1 MKMTLMKNLSLV
13 GIAVTALIAAG
24 CGGADG
30 VDTTDE
36 ALATTESVRKIR
48 VETLPLKP
56 GVFKDVI
63 ELTGTVEAINDATLS
78 AQSAGTVEMLAPLGR
93 RVDRGVVVAQLD
105 QDLVSA
111 AYIQAEAS
119 LENAL
124 AGLELAEDN
133 YRRQEPL
140 FRDSIISALEFQ
152 GARTQRQQARAVTRE
167 AEARKLQMEK
177 QRDNT
182 VIRAPFEGSVE
193 AHMVEQ
199 GEQVS
204 PGMPILRIVNA
215 REVKVRVGVPEVYA
229 GDIRIGTE
237 AMFGFTAY
245 GGAQK
250 PGRVIFAGSAIHPDS
265 RTFVVE
271 ARVDNNDGRLKPAMI
286 AQVFVTREQLD
297 SALVV
302 PRSAVVRDEDGNSVF
317 VIGEEND
324 LLRARPRRV
333 SLGAAYE
340 GQVLVETG
348 LEPGMEVVI
357 LGQNTITDGDAVEV
371 VERFSGLDSKGV
383 PIR

>member
-1 MKMTLMKNLSLV
+1 MKNLSLV
-13 GIAVTALIAAG
+13 CIAVTALLAAG
-24 CGGADG
+24 CSGADG

-36 ALATTESVRKIR
+36 ALASTENVRKIR
-48 VETLPLKP
+48 VETLLLKP

-78 AQSAGTVEMLAPLGR
+78 AQSAGTVEMIAPLGK
-93 RVDRGVVVAQLD
+93 RVARGAIIAQLD

-111 AYIQAEAS
+111 AYVQAEAS

-152 GARTQRQQARAVTRE
+152 GARTQRQQARAFARE

-182 VIRAPFEGSVE
+182 VIRAPFEGTVE
-193 AHMVEQ
+193 THMVEQ

-204 PGMPILRIVNA
+204 PGMRILRIVNA

-229 GDIRIGTE
+229 GDIQTGTE
-237 AMFGFTAY
+237 ALFGFAAY
-245 GGAQK
+245 GSAQK
-250 PGRVIFAGSAIHPDS
+250 SGRVIFTGSAIHPDS
-265 RTFVVE
+265 RTFMVE
-271 ARVDNNDGRLKPAMI
+271 ARVNNDDGRLKPAMI
-286 AQVFVTREQLD
+286 AQVFVTRKQLD

-302 PRSAVVRDEDGNSVF
+302 PRSAVVRDEDGPSIF
-317 VIGEEND
+317 VIREED
-324 LLRARPRRV
+324 DFQRARPHRIT
-333 SLGAAYE
+333 LGAAYE
-340 GQVLVETG
+340 GQVLVEAG
-348 LEPGMEVVI
+348 LEPDMEVVI

-371 VERFSGLDSKGV
+371 VERYSRLDSKGTPV
-383 PIR
+383 K

>member
-1 MKMTLMKNLSLV
+1 MDATD
-13 GIAVTALIAAG
+13 ATPAG
-24 CGGADG
+24 A
-30 VDTTDE
+30 E
-36 ALATTESVRKIR
+36 NVRKIR
-48 VETLPLKP
+48 VETLLLKP

-63 ELTGTVEAINDATLS
+63 ELTGAVEAINDATLS

-93 RVDRGVVVAQLD
+93 SVARGAIVARLD

-111 AYIQAEAS
+111 AYVQAEAS

-152 GARTQRQQARAVTRE
+152 GARTQRQQARAIARE
-167 AEARKLQMEK
+167 AEARKLQAEK

-182 VIRAPFEGSVE
+182 IIRAPFAGAIE

-204 PGMPILRIVNA
+204 FGMPILRIVNA

-265 RTFVVE
+265 RTFMVE

-302 PRSAVVRDEDGNSVF
+302 PRSAVIRDEDGTSVF
-317 VIGEEND
+317 IIREED
-324 LLRARPRRV
+324 DFLRARPRIV
-333 SLGAAYE
+333 TLGAAYE
-340 GQVLVETG
+340 GQVLVEAG
-348 LEPGMEVVI
+348 LEPDMEVVI
-357 LGQNTITDGDAVEV
+357 LGQNTITDGDALDI
-371 VERFSGLDSKGV
+371 VERYSALDAKGV

>member
-1 MKMTLMKNLSLV
+1 MTLMKNLSLAC
-13 GIAVTALIAAG
+13 IAVTALLAAG

-30 VDTTDE
+30 ADNDV
-36 ALATTESVRKIR
+36 AAASAESVRKTR
-48 VETLPLKP
+48 VESLLLKP

-93 RVDRGVVVAQLD
+93 HVERGAIIAQLD

-111 AYIQAEAS
+111 TYAQAEAS

-152 GARTQRQQARAVTRE
+152 GARTQRQQARAMARE
-167 AEARKLQMEK
+167 AEARKLQVEK

-182 VIRAPFEGSVE
+182 VIRAPFLGTVE

-215 REVKVRVGVPEVYA
+215 REVKVRVGVPEVYS
-229 GDIRIGTE
+229 GDIQIGTE

-245 GGAQK
+245 RGAQK
-250 PGRVIFAGSAIHPDS
+250 SGKVIFAGSAIHPDS
-265 RTFVVE
+265 RTFMVE
-271 ARVDNNDGRLKPAMI
+271 ARVDNNDGQLKPAMI

-302 PRSAVVRDEDGNSVF
+302 PRSAVVRNEDGNSVF
-317 VIGEEND
+317 VIREED
-324 LLRARPRRV
+324 DFLRARPRIV
-333 SLGAAYE
+333 TLGAAYE
-340 GQVLVETG
+340 GQVLVEAG
-348 LEPGMEVVI
+348 LEPDMEIVV
-357 LGQNTITDGDAVEV
+357 LGQNTITDGDVVEV
-371 VERFSGLDSKGV
+371 VERYSGLDIQGV
-383 PIR
+383 PIK